1 MRVGAPGSTRVI
13 VGPTGQIIQSL
24 PVQTRISG
32 IAVAP
37 PPPPP
42 YPGPP
47 PPYPG
52 PQVRFLENFLIKNFC
67 LTADRCRNGDRFCNS
82 NFF

>member
-1 MRVGAPGSTRVI
+1 MRVGAPSSTRVI
-13 VGPTGQIIQSL
+13 VGPAGQIIQSL
-24 PVQTRISG
+24 PVQTRLAG

-52 PQVRFLENFLIKNFC
+52 QQVIEQNKHLLVKHNDLKFSFELISEKIHMIV
-67 LTADRCRNGDRFCNS
+67 
-82 NFF
+82 